1 MPPPSSPTEK
11 LVVFTRF
18 PRPGRTKTRLI
29 PALGAVGAAEL
40 QKRMAEHTFLQCRAL
55 AAARNAAIEVRYD
68 GGREQEVRQ
77 WIPACLP
84 CGPQIEGNLGER
96 LAHCIGAGFA
106 EGMKRV
112 VVIGSDCPA
121 LTPAMIAR
129 GFALLEEH
137 DLVLGPAHD
146 GGCYLI
152 GFSRP
157 VCFAWHDIDWGT
169 EKVLRQFLESAAKI
183 GLNWTLLPP
192 LADIDRPED
201 LHLLADCGNGFPF
214 IPATDE

>member
-29 PALGAVGAAEL
+29 PALGAAGAAEL

-55 AAARNAAIEVRYD
+55 AAARNAAIEVRYE
-68 GGREQEVRQ
+68 GGTAQEARQ
-77 WIPACLP
+77 WIPVGLGCA
-84 CGPQIEGNLGER
+84 PQNEGSLGER
-96 LAHCIGAGFA
+96 LARCVSAGFA
-106 EGMKRV
+106 EGMARV
-112 VVIGSDCPA
+112 VVIGTDCPA

-157 VCFAWHDIDWGT
+157 VCLAWHDIDWGT

-201 LHLLADCGNGFPF
+201 LHLLADCGNGFHF